1 MTYWTAETSANSYPM
16 TRDNWE
22 KTKAK
27 TIKGAKI
34 AARHM
39 QVFQGTAL
47 WIAEGKDRDNLRIVA
62 FSTADALNFSYKAR
76 WLNCD

>member
-1 MTYWTAETSANSYPM
+1 MIYWTAETSANSYPM

-47 WIAEGKDRDNLRIVA
+47 YIAEGKDRDNLRIVA
-62 FSTADALNFSYKAR
+62 FSTADALSFKKAK